1 MHKGEER
8 CRKVVSGSNWHH
20 KVKANDVVTFLDL
33 CKCSAFSMFSIMA
46 SAQRQVGPSKVSR
59 GHTVATVG

>member
-8 CRKVVSGSNWHH
+8 CRKVVSGSNWPD
-20 KVKANDVVTFLDL
+20 KVKANDAVTLLDL
-33 CKCSAFSMFSIMA
+33 CKRSAFSIMA